1 MGIRLLSRVKSY
13 LSGGKRSVVLDSDT
27 SSDLRAAIL
36 KQIDEGWFYS
46 YGFGYDKGEYEMN
59 MDYDKDMYNESRDQ
73 FYNFCITFTKWNDD
87 HYFEMDDDNKEYRN
101 KNVEAGY
108 QCWFSAYGFG
118 YDKGV
123 EHMYMHLKHGIAIE

>member
-1 MGIRLLSRVKSY
+1 
-13 LSGGKRSVVLDSDT
+13 
-27 SSDLRAAIL
+27 
-36 KQIDEGWFYS
+36 
-46 YGFGYDKGEYEMN
+46 MN